1 MEIKGRDLINF
12 SNLSKVL
19 AKRRD
24 VIRDNRIPKKYQEV
38 IKELENYLNYWLT
51 LNRKKV

>member
-1 MEIKGRDLINF
+1 MTGKDLINF

-24 VIRDNRIPKKYQEV
+24 VIRDNRIPKRFREQVKD
-38 IKELENYLNYWLT
+38 LENIINYWLSKNK
-51 LNRKKV
+51 L